1 VVLKE
6 KKVCVDLL
14 VLTESMESLVMLE
27 LLVSQETLE
36 SMDRKDRKVNE
47 DSDFV
52 DLKEQKVREVHL
64 DQWDVLV
71 QMVSR
76 DRRENQQ
83 WLILSVDCKVQVILV
98 ILLERRLRLFLDHE
112 ELQETMDAMDQWDLE
127 ERKETED
134 QLVDLAQEV

>member
-1 VVLKE
+1 MLKE
-6 KKVCVDLL
+6 KKVCADLL
-14 VLTESMESLVMLE
+14 VQTELMESLVMSE

-36 SMDRKDRKVNE
+36 SMDRRGRKVNE

-52 DLKEQKVREVHL
+52 ELKEQRVREDHL

-83 WLILSVDCKVQVILV
+83 WLILSVDCKGQVILA
-98 ILLERRLRLFLDHE
+98 ILLERRPHLLLDHQD
-112 ELQETMDAMDQWDLE
+112 LQEVMDAMDQRDLE
-127 ERKETED
+127 ERKETGD